1 MIAQL
6 LAVALDVNIAAG
18 AVDDRFLCC
27 PAEAGEWKPKT
38 LLFVPATSVALN
50 GTNYMTVTVYGA
62 DGTTAIASFNTNTG
76 GTALT
81 AGTPVSLSLTA
92 GLNLEFGL
100 SRPPQL
106 ETLTV
111 SVYENEDNDS
121 LIGTLERNVD
131 YTYDIE
137 ANAVVF
143 TVEQAPPPSTFIVV
157 RYEILPSG
165 ANVGDPLEEPAPPT
179 DPEEIP

>member
-92 GLNLEFGL
+92 GLNLEFTAGTD
-100 SRPPQL
+100 SMKIGKA
-106 ETLTV
+106 ET
-111 SVYENEDNDS
+111 
-121 LIGTLERNVD
+121 G
-131 YTYDIE
+131 
-137 ANAVVF
+137 
-143 TVEQAPPPSTFIVV
+143 
-157 RYEILPSG
+157 SG
-165 ANVGDPLEEPAPPT
+165 AALDGAWQVLWERVS
-179 DPEEIP
+179 